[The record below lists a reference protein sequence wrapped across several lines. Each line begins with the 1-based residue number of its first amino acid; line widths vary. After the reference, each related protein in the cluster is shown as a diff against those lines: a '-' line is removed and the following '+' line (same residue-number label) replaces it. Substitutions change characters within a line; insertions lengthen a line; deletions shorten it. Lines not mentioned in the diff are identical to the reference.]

1 MHFETGFYL
10 TSCEDW
16 TTVEDSS
23 QWGLQA
29 DNSQFCIRGA
39 VMGFLKI
46 PLFRKTITRWKTG
59 SNPLY
64 PSSYKPHHL
73 SPTCSTTQCQNNYL
87 ERPQSVET
95 RTRSKKKKENYTGI
109 ILWEIY

>member
-1 MHFETGFYL
+1 MHFETGFYS

-29 DNSQFCIRGA
+29 DNSQFYIRGA

-46 PLFRKTITRWKTG
+46 PLFKKTITRWKTG

-64 PSSYKPHHL
+64 PSSYKPPISL
-73 SPTCSTTQCQNNYL
+73 LPV
-87 ERPQSVET
+87 PQLDVKIT
-95 RTRSKKKKENYTGI
+95 IWRGLKV
-109 ILWEIY
+109 